1 MDKSSHGL
9 WPGELKNI
17 DNVKGISSILQT
29 KPKPIAI
36 IGNHKTQNQSQNVP
50 SIFIDLR
57 INWDPDRFLNKA
69 IVKIVTLNMQYND
82 LVS

>member
-17 DNVKGISSILQT
+17 DNVKGISSIIQT
-29 KPKPIAI
+29 KPIAI

-57 INWDPDRFLNKA
+57 IN
-69 IVKIVTLNMQYND
+69 
-82 LVS
+82 